1 MFERAPEN
9 RMPVV
14 VITND
19 GETILG
25 SVRMT
30 LSNKLSDAIN
40 GDEPFF
46 DFVSAGGE
54 RFFIAKHSVRRV
66 ETFEA
71 PRADQLG
78 RREKNIADF
87 DPHQVLGLA
96 RGAPL
101 AAIKQA
107 YHKLARAYHPDR
119 FAGIELPPEMHEYAT
134 AMLARIN
141 LAYRQLQN
149 ETKSQGEVKSTQAN
163 GSAATAARR

>member
-19 GETILG
+19 GETIQG

-40 GDEPFF
+40 GVEPFF

-54 RFFIAKHSVRRV
+54 RFFIAKHTVRRI

-78 RREKNIADF
+78 RREKTMTDF
-87 DPHQVLGLA
+87 DPYQILGLA
-96 RGAPL
+96 KGAPP

-107 YHKLARAYHPDR
+107 YHKLARSYHPDR
-119 FAGIELPPEMHEYAT
+119 FAGIELPAEMHEYAT

-141 LAYRQLQN
+141 LAYRQLQG
-149 ETKSQGEVKSTQAN
+149 EAKLQGEM
-163 GSAATAARR
+163 